1 MTNQEKR
8 IKKEIRRLKRIID
21 EGGVSDR
28 RQKALEGVIQ
38 NAAFMRVSLDDTIKE
53 IADADVVVE
62 YDNGGGQTGIREN
75 PLFNAYEKLFA
86 KYLAAMNTILESL
99 PAEAAAEAL
108 PPEEERPKTMLELVR
123 EKRNA

>member
-8 IKKEIRRLKRIID
+8 IKKEIRRLRRIIH

-75 PLFNAYEKLFA
+75 PLFNAYEKLFS

-99 PAEAAAEAL
+99 PAEAEAEAL
-108 PPEEERPKTMLELVR
+108 PPEEERPKTMLELIR

>member
-28 RQKALEGVIQ
+28 RQKTLEGVIQ
-38 NAAFMRVSLDDTIKE
+38 NAAFMRVSLDDAIKE
-53 IADADVVVE
+53 IADADIVVE

-75 PLFNAYEKLFA
+75 PLFSAYEKLFS

>member
-123 EKRNA
+123 EKHNA

>member
-8 IKKEIRRLKRIID
+8 LKKEIRRLKKIID
-21 EGGVSDR
+21 DAGVSDR

-53 IADADVVVE
+53 IVDAEVVVE
-62 YDNGGGQTGIREN
+62 YDNGGGQTGVREN
-75 PLFNAYEKLFA
+75 PLFSAYEKLFA

-99 PAEAAAEAL
+99 PEEKAAEAL
-108 PPEEERPKTMLELVR
+108 PPEEERPKNMLEMIR
-123 EKRNA
+123 AKRDA

>member
-8 IKKEIRRLKRIID
+8 IKKEIRRLKRIIE

-28 RQKALEGVIQ
+28 RQKTLEGVIQ

-53 IADADVVVE
+53 IADADIVVE

-75 PLFNAYEKLFA
+75 PLFNAYEKLFS
-86 KYLAAMNTILESL
+86 KYLAAMTVILESL

-123 EKRNA
+123 EKRKA

>member
-8 IKKEIRRLKRIID
+8 IKKEIRRLKRIIA

-38 NAAFMRVSLDDTIKE
+38 NAAFMRVCLNDTIKE
-53 IADADVVVE
+53 ISDADVVVE
-62 YDNGGGQTGIREN
+62 YDNGGGQTGVREN

-86 KYLAAMNTILESL
+86 KYLAAMSTILESL
-99 PAEAAAEAL
+99 PEETAAEAL
-108 PPEEERPKTMLELVR
+108 PPEEERPKNMLEIIRAKR
-123 EKRNA
+123 EA

>member
-1 MTNQEKR
+1 MTSQEKR
-8 IKKEIRRLKRIID
+8 IKKEIRRLKKIID

-28 RQKALEGVIQ
+28 RQKTLEGVIQ

-53 IADADVVVE
+53 IADADIVVE

-75 PLFNAYEKLFA
+75 PLYNAYEKLFS

-123 EKRNA
+123 EKRKA

>member
-1 MTNQEKR
+1 MTSQEKR
-8 IKKEIRRLKRIID
+8 IKKEIRRLKKIID
-21 EGGVSDR
+21 EGGVSNR
-28 RQKALEGVIQ
+28 RQKTLEGVIQ

-53 IADADVVVE
+53 IADADIVVE

-75 PLFNAYEKLFA
+75 PLYNAYEKLFS

-123 EKRNA
+123 EKRKA

>member
-8 IKKEIRRLKRIID
+8 LKKEIRRLKKIID
-21 EGGVSDR
+21 DAGVSDR

-53 IADADVVVE
+53 IADAEVVVE
-62 YDNGGGQTGIREN
+62 YDNGGGQTGVREN
-75 PLFNAYEKLFA
+75 PLFSAYEKLFA

-99 PAEAAAEAL
+99 PEEKAAEVL
-108 PPEEERPKTMLELVR
+108 PPEEERPKNMLEMIR
-123 EKRNA
+123 AKRDA

>member
-1 MTNQEKR
+1 MTSQEKR
-8 IKKEIRRLKRIID
+8 IKKEIRRLKKIID

-28 RQKALEGVIQ
+28 RQKTLEGVIQ

-53 IADADVVVE
+53 IAYADIVVE

-75 PLFNAYEKLFA
+75 PLYNAYEKLFS

-99 PAEAAAEAL
+99 PAEVAAEAL

-123 EKRNA
+123 EKRKA

>member
-1 MTNQEKR
+1 MTSQEKR
-8 IKKEIRRLKRIID
+8 IKKEIRRLKKIID

-28 RQKALEGVIQ
+28 RQKTLEGVIQ

-53 IADADVVVE
+53 IADADIVVE

-75 PLFNAYEKLFA
+75 PLYNAYEKLFS

-99 PAEAAAEAL
+99 PAEVAAEAL

-123 EKRNA
+123 EKRKA

>member
-75 PLFNAYEKLFA
+75 PLFNAYEKLFG

-108 PPEEERPKTMLELVR
+108 PPEEERPKTMLELIR